1 MPERRRS
8 RLMAASARA
17 AADLSAN
24 DDVDECLDDLE

>member
-8 RLMAASARA
+8 RLIAASARA